1 MEITKTES
9 WIMMNNDEKTVK
21 NCKGIYNFEFIMK
34 QKLKINDSTLKL
46 IELTLRT

>member
-1 MEITKTES
+1 
-9 WIMMNNDEKTVK
+9 MMNNDEKTVK

-34 QKLKINDSTLKL
+34 QEKLKINDSTLKL